1 MERIALSKVE
11 KTIYLILALVVISW
25 GLNIVMVKYLTLHMS
40 PMLVATIRLPL
51 AGIALLLFAW
61 KKYGF
66 YKPNGKQWGLLFF
79 IGLTSI
85 YLHQLLLGY
94 GVVTTTATNASLIL
108 GLNPLTTALL
118 ASIFVGEKF
127 NRNLGFGILFGLSG
141 VVLVVVSKSP
151 DSSMGLSGRGDAIMF
166 LAMLA
171 YVIGGLL
178 TKKLLETTIPTLV
191 VTAYSTVIGGILLNL
206 GTLAFFGPSAYG
218 KIHFSATAWVV
229 LLLSAWGASSL
240 GTLGWN
246 HGIKH
251 LGANRTAM
259 FLNGMPFASMVGGV
273 IFLDEK
279 IAWIHAIA
287 FILTSLGIVIGT
299 VKQRGSGFS
308 FKEENPV
315 KS

>member
-1 MERIALSKVE
+1 LVKVE
-11 KTIYLILALVVISW
+11 KTIYIILALVVISW
-25 GLNIVMVKYLTLHMS
+25 GLNVVMVKYLTLHMS
-40 PMLVATIRLPL
+40 PMLVAAIRMPL
-51 AGIALLLFAW
+51 AGIVLLLFVW

-66 YKPNGKQWGLLFF
+66 YKPSGKQWKLLFF
-79 IGLTSI
+79 TGLISI
-85 YLHQLLLGY
+85 CLHQLLLGY

-108 GLNPLTTALL
+108 ALNPLTTALL

-127 NRNLGFGILFGLSG
+127 NRNLGFGILLGFSG

-151 DSSMGLSGRGDAIMF
+151 DNAIGLSGWGDGIMF
-166 LAMLA
+166 LSMLA

-178 TKKLLETTIPTLV
+178 IKKLLETTIPTLV

-206 GTLAFFGPSAYG
+206 GTLAYFGPSAYG
-218 KIHFSATAWVV
+218 QIHFSVTAWFV
-229 LLLSAWGASSL
+229 LFLSAWGASSL

-259 FLNGMPFASMVGGV
+259 FLNGMPFSGMVGGV

-279 IAWIHAIA
+279 IASIQVIA
-287 FILTSLGIVIGT
+287 LILTSMGIVIGN
-299 VKQRGSGFS
+299 VKPRDSGLAS
-308 FKEENPV
+308 KEGDSI

>member
-1 MERIALSKVE
+1 MKSAKVE

-25 GLNIVMVKYLTLHMS
+25 GLNVVMVKYLTLHMS
-40 PMLVATIRLPL
+40 PMLVATIRMPL
-51 AGIALLLFAW
+51 AGSVLLLFVW
-61 KKYGF
+61 KKYGL
-66 YKPNGKQWGLLFF
+66 YNPTKKQWRLLFY

-85 YLHQLLLGY
+85 CMHQLLMGY

-108 GLNPLTTALL
+108 ALNPLTTALL

-127 NRNLGFGILFGLSG
+127 TRNLGFGILFGLSG

-151 DSSMGLSGRGDAIMF
+151 SGSIGLSGLGDAIMV
-166 LAMLA
+166 LAMLV

-206 GTLAFFGPSAYG
+206 GTLTFFGPSAYG
-218 KIHFSATAWVV
+218 QIHFSATAWVV
-229 LLLSAWGASSL
+229 LLLSAWGATSL

-273 IFLDEK
+273 IFLNET
-279 IAWIHAIA
+279 IGWIHVMAL
-287 FILTSLGIVIGT
+287 ILTSLGIVIGT
-299 VKQRGSGFS
+299 VKQSGSILSLNKG
-308 FKEENPV
+308 NPV